1 MSFAHTLPL
10 SDIMLTSVKSVT
22 SKGLEDTRDTWQKC
36 TCVQL
41 FLHRQQIFIHPFIN
55 QEEVFFKKTIESK

>member
-1 MSFAHTLPL
+1 MSFAHPLPL

-36 TCVQL
+36 T
-41 FLHRQQIFIHPFIN
+41 
-55 QEEVFFKKTIESK
+55 

>member
-1 MSFAHTLPL
+1 MELLMSFAHTLPL

-36 TCVQL
+36 T
-41 FLHRQQIFIHPFIN
+41 
-55 QEEVFFKKTIESK
+55 